1 MSEAEGRKLV
11 QACRQHLLRV
21 MARMPECAAGGQG
34 ASNAELER
42 AAGFALDLPEQDH
55 WFTWS
60 LLKSLSM
67 DHRVEA
73 VTRGPGQRRYY
84 RLSDKERA

>member
-11 QACRQHLLRV
+11 EACKQHLLRV
-21 MARMPECAAGGQG
+21 MARISACAAGGEG
-34 ASNAELER
+34 VSNSDLER
-42 AAGFALDLPEQDH
+42 AAGLALELPEQDH

-67 DHRVEA
+67 DHEVEVVA
-73 VTRGPGQRRYY
+73 RGPGQRRYY
-84 RLSDKERA
+84 RLSDRERA